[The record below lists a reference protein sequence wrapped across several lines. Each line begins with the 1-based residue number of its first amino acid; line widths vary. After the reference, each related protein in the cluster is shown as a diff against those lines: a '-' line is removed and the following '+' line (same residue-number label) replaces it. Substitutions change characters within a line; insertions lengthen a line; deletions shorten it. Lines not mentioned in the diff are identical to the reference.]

1 MQLCFHLLVA
11 PAAVYAGG
19 GDLPWTIRDSTRSQT
34 VPNGTIPAKSHEIIG
49 ICFGPWIAFLPYVYL
64 RWFLIVLLLIS
75 FRPAAGQVAAPQADP
90 LPQAPSPSEPPPSPT
105 PTEQTSAV
113 PLTLDEALKMAQQ
126 NSPRLHVANA
136 MVDRAAA
143 ATRTARAYTNPQVEY
158 FAGKQSARNIATPG
172 VPGLLQHYAGYQTI
186 EIPRER
192 KSRRR
197 VADLGRA
204 GQGFE
209 RDTEMLSVTA
219 GVKHA
224 FYEALRWK
232 HEVEHARQNLALV
245 QDLRNRVE
253 VEVKVGEKGRLELTR
268 AEAELARANFAVR
281 SAQINLV
288 DAIASLRA
296 AVAAP
301 PNVPLDPHGE
311 LEPPVPL
318 GPLNE
323 LRAVVLKNHP
333 VIAGANVAIE
343 QAEAELD
350 HQRALRIPQPTVYG
364 EWERQPDL
372 TFWRMGVTVPLP
384 LWDRRKGQIAD
395 SQAAVRQS
403 SAIRNQRQLE
413 LTAALERAYESYQL
427 ADQQA
432 KSLQA
437 GSMHEAESAVD
448 AAMAAYKF
456 GERGIVEVLDAQR
469 VLQSVRG
476 DLLDAQFERQSAL
489 VDLEELG
496 VVASG
501 EKH

>member
-1 MQLCFHLLVA
+1 
-11 PAAVYAGG
+11 
-19 GDLPWTIRDSTRSQT
+19 
-34 VPNGTIPAKSHEIIG
+34 VP
-49 ICFGPWIAFLPYVYL
+49 F
-64 RWFLIVLLLIS
+64 
-75 FRPAAGQVAAPQADP
+75 
-90 LPQAPSPSEPPPSPT
+90 
-105 PTEQTSAV
+105 
-113 PLTLDEALKMAQQ
+113 TLDEALNMAEQ
-126 NSPRLHVANA
+126 NSPRLHAA
-136 MVDRAAA
+136 SALVDRAAA
-143 ATRTARAYTNPQVEY
+143 ATITARAYTNPQVEY
-158 FAGKQSARNIATPG
+158 FAGKQSARNIRTPG

-186 EIPRER
+186 EVPSER
-192 KSRRR
+192 QSRRR
-197 VADLGRA
+197 VADLGRV
-204 GQGFE
+204 GQSFDRNAE
-209 RDTEMLSVTA
+209 FLSVA
-219 GVKHA
+219 ADVKHA

-232 HEVEHARQNLALV
+232 HEVEHARENLALV

-268 AEAELARANFAVR
+268 AEAELARATFAVR

-288 DAIASLRA
+288 DSIASLRA
-296 AVAAP
+296 VIAAP
-301 PNVPLDPHGE
+301 PDVPIDPRGDI
-311 LEPPVPL
+311 EPPVHL
-318 GPLNE
+318 GPLEE
-323 LRAVVLKNHP
+323 LRALVLKNHP
-333 VIAGANVAIE
+333 VIAGANVAME

-350 HQRALRIPQPTVYG
+350 HQRALRVPQPTFYG

-372 TFWRMGVTVPLP
+372 TFWRVGVTVPLP
-384 LWDRRKGQIAD
+384 LWDRRRGQIAD
-395 SQAAVRQS
+395 SQAVIRQT

-437 GSMHEAESAVD
+437 GSLHEAESAVD
-448 AAMAAYKF
+448 AARAAYRF

-476 DLLDAQFERQSAL
+476 DLLNAQFARQSAL